1 MNPLLPE
8 PIVRLSAVAWA
19 SCPCVTIQQDKG
31 KMPMLRPVFD
41 SGAIALLLLLA
52 LSVAGCGKKHDAPR
66 ELSPSVDV
74 RVQTIQAKP
83 HVASEEVVATVNSR
97 LRSVIESKVSGR
109 IDKMLVTPGQK
120 VKGGDLLAELDV
132 REIRAK
138 LDQAT
143 PVREQAEKDLKRF
156 TDLLAKRVITQQE
169 FEAAESKARVAR
181 AAVIEAETM
190 LGYAKVTAPF
200 DGVITRKLADV
211 GDLAT
216 PGKPLVE
223 MEDPAALRL
232 EAAVPEAI
240 IDRIALGSK
249 LGVRIG
255 ANEIEG
261 VVREISPTADPSS
274 RTLLVKLDLPATP
287 GLRTGQFGRVAVPV
301 AETTVLRVPASAV
314 IRRGQME
321 LVLIRDGNVARL
333 RIVRTG
339 KPVAEEIEIVSGVN
353 AGEQIV
359 TERAGDL
366 IDGQPIN
373 PRP

>member
-1 MNPLLPE
+1 MNASHKAALP
-8 PIVRLSAVAWA
+8 ILCALVVAA
-19 SCPCVTIQQDKG
+19 T
-31 KMPMLRPVFD
+31 
-41 SGAIALLLLLA
+41 
-52 LSVAGCGKKHDAPR
+52 GCGKNHESARKP
-66 ELSPSVDV
+66 LPSLEV
-74 RVQTIQAKP
+74 RVQTIDKKP
-83 HVASEEVVATVNSR
+83 HVATEEVVATVNSR

-109 IDKMLVTPGQK
+109 IDKMLVTPGQQ
-120 VKGGDLLAELDV
+120 VKAGELLAELDV

-169 FEAAESKARVAR
+169 FEGAESKARVAR

-200 DGVITRKLADV
+200 DGLITRKLADV
-211 GDLAT
+211 GDLAS

-223 MEDPAALRL
+223 MEDPSALRL

-240 IDRIALGSK
+240 IDRITLGSK

-255 ANEIEG
+255 SNELEG
-261 VVREISPTADPSS
+261 VVREISPTADPNS
-274 RTLLVKLDLPATP
+274 RTLLVKLDLPAMP

-301 AETTVLRVPASAV
+301 AETSVLRVPASAI

-321 LVLIRDGNVARL
+321 LVFIRDGGNARL
-333 RIVRTG
+333 RIVKTG
-339 KPVAEEIEIVSGVN
+339 KLIGGEIEIVSGVN
-353 AGEQIV
+353 SGEQVII
-359 TERAGDL
+359 EGAAGL
-366 IDGQPIN
+366 VDGQPIEA
-373 PRP
+373 RP

>member
-1 MNPLLPE
+1 M
-8 PIVRLSAVAWA
+8 
-19 SCPCVTIQQDKG
+19 
-31 KMPMLRPVFD
+31 
-41 SGAIALLLLLA
+41 A
-52 LSVAGCGKKHDAPR
+52 LSLSGCGKKHDSPR
-66 ELSPSVDV
+66 EPRRSVDV
-74 RVQTIQAKP
+74 RVQTIEEKP
-83 HVASEEVVATVNSR
+83 HVATEEVVATVNSK

-109 IDKMLVTPGQK
+109 IDKMLVTPGQQ
-120 VKGGDLLAELDV
+120 VKAGDLVAELDV
-132 REIRAK
+132 REIRSK

-169 FEAAESKARVAR
+169 FEAAESKAKVAR
-181 AAVIEAETM
+181 AAVSEAETM

-200 DGVITRKLADV
+200 DGVITRKLTDV

-240 IDRIALGSK
+240 IERISLGSK
-249 LGVRIG
+249 LVVRIG
-255 ANEIEG
+255 ANELEG
-261 VVREISPTADPSS
+261 VVREISPTADPNS

-301 AETTVLRVPASAV
+301 AETSVLRVPAVAV

-321 LVLIRDGNVARL
+321 LVFIRNDKHAQL
-333 RIVRTG
+333 RIVKTG
-339 KPVAEEIEIVSGVN
+339 KPIGGEIEIVSGVN
-353 AGEQIV
+353 AGEQVI
-359 TERAGDL
+359 TEGSAGL
-366 IDGQPIN
+366 VDGQAIGV
-373 PRP
+373 RP

>member
-1 MNPLLPE
+1 MLVLALALTGCEKSHSPTREHLP
-8 PIVRLSAVAWA
+8 AVAV
-19 SCPCVTIQQDKG
+19 S
-31 KMPMLRPVFD
+31 
-41 SGAIALLLLLA
+41 
-52 LSVAGCGKKHDAPR
+52 
-66 ELSPSVDV
+66 
-74 RVQTIQAKP
+74 VQTIEKKP
-83 HVASEEVVATVNSR
+83 HVASEEVVATVNSK

-120 VKGGDLLAELDV
+120 VKEGALLVELDV

-138 LDQAT
+138 FDQAT
-143 PVREQAEKDLKRF
+143 PVRDQAEKDLKRF

-181 AAVIEAETM
+181 AAVSEAETM
-190 LGYAKVTAPF
+190 LGYTKVTAPF
-200 DGVITRKLADV
+200 DGIITRKLADV

-223 MEDPAALRL
+223 MEDPSALRL
-232 EAAVPEAI
+232 EASVPEAI
-240 IDRIALGSK
+240 SDRVAIGST

-255 ANEIEG
+255 AHELEG
-261 VVREISPTADPSS
+261 VVREISPTADPNS

-301 AETTVLRVPASAV
+301 AETSVLRVPASSV

-321 LVLIRDGNVARL
+321 LVFIRDGNIAWL
-333 RIVRTG
+333 RIVKTG
-339 KPVAEEIEIVSGVN
+339 KPVGNEIEIVSGVN
-353 AGEQIV
+353 AGEQVV
-359 TERAGDL
+359 TEGAADL
-366 IDGQPIN
+366 RDGQPIL

>member
-1 MNPLLPE
+1 MNTFHKAALP
-8 PIVRLSAVAWA
+8 ILCALAVAA
-19 SCPCVTIQQDKG
+19 
-31 KMPMLRPVFD
+31 
-41 SGAIALLLLLA
+41 
-52 LSVAGCGKKHDAPR
+52 AGCGKKHESNR
-66 ELSPSVDV
+66 EPLPTVSV
-74 RVQTIQAKP
+74 RVQTIDKKP
-83 HVASEEVVATVNSR
+83 HFASEEVVATVNSK

-109 IDKMLVTPGQK
+109 IDKMLVTPGQQ
-120 VKGGDLLAELDV
+120 VKAGELLAQLDV
-132 REIRAK
+132 REIQAK

-169 FEAAESKARVAR
+169 FEGAQSKARVAR

-240 IDRIALGSK
+240 IDRVSLGSK
-249 LGVRIG
+249 LMVRIG
-255 ANEIEG
+255 SNELEG
-261 VVREISPTADPSS
+261 VVREMSPNADPNS

-301 AETTVLRVPASAV
+301 AETSVLRVPASA
-314 IRRGQME
+314 ILRRGQME
-321 LVLIRDGNVARL
+321 LVFIRNDKHAQL
-333 RIVRTG
+333 RIVKTG
-339 KPVAEEIEIVSGVN
+339 KPVGEEIEIVSGVN
-353 AGEQIV
+353 AGEEVIV
-359 TERAGDL
+359 EGAGDL
-366 IDGQPIN
+366 ADGQPIEVL
-373 PRP
+373 P

>member
-1 MNPLLPE
+1 
-8 PIVRLSAVAWA
+8 
-19 SCPCVTIQQDKG
+19 
-31 KMPMLRPVFD
+31 MPRPVFD
-41 SGAIALLLLLA
+41 SGTIALLLALA
-52 LSVAGCGKKHDAPR
+52 LAGAGCGKQHDSSRQA
-66 ELSPSVDV
+66 LPSADV
-74 RVQTIQAKP
+74 RVQTIEAKP
-83 HVASEEVVATVNSR
+83 HVASEEVVATVNSK

-120 VKGGDLLAELDV
+120 VKEGDLIVELDV

-190 LGYAKVTAPF
+190 LGYARVTAPF
-200 DGVITRKLADV
+200 DGIITRKLADV

-223 MEDPAALRL
+223 MEDPSALRL

-249 LGVRIG
+249 LAVRIG
-255 ANEIEG
+255 SNELEG
-261 VVREISPTADPSS
+261 MVREISPTADPNS

-301 AETTVLRVPASAV
+301 AETSVLRVPASAV
-314 IRRGQME
+314 LRRGQLE
-321 LVLIRDGNVARL
+321 LVFIRDGDSVRL
-333 RIVRTG
+333 RIVKTG
-339 KPVAEEIEIVSGVN
+339 KPIAGEIEIISGVS

-359 TERAGDL
+359 SDGAGGL
-366 IDGQPIN
+366 VDGQPIEV
-373 PRP
+373 RP